1 MNFPVPISTDELLS
15 NAQKENLY
23 PKLIDQINK
32 DFNLANEG
40 IDFPQST
47 TPQELKVQL
56 HEKVYRLIQLKY
68 TELPNLLY
76 IIDVPEDT
84 IKQLDGSD
92 TVELS
97 EQIAF
102 LILITMMMFILRK
115 IICILRLM

>member
-1 MNFPVPISTDELLS
+1 MYKPPANTDSLLFE
-15 NAQKENLY
+15 AEKENLY

-32 DFNLANEG
+32 DFNFANEA

-47 TPQELKVQL
+47 TPYELKVQL
-56 HEKVYRLIQLKY
+56 NEKIYRLIQYKY
-68 TELPNLLY
+68 AELFNLLY

-84 IKQLDGSD
+84 VKQLDGSD

-102 LILITMMMFILRK
+102 LVLKREWMKVWFRN
-115 IICILRLM
+115 RY